1 MKSTLMI
8 GFLALLC
15 ACGVEPTDT
24 NNNDATTSFEYDPAV
39 EATCESAHPTS
50 PIGRTCEN
58 LRGSVQAGNLTIAS
72 YQSDRVLELMNDPG
86 NAAEVVPSTW
96 STINLTDEFGD
107 VVSRAAVSKWV
118 SPLQKMQF
126 PYGDVQGR
134 IFVRCN
140 DVWFRFNQDPN
151 LTNIE
156 PQAGGY
162 SRLSVRWRADGDRN
176 GRWSAVQQW
185 GGKDIDVAG
194 GNRGNSEAISVISGA
209 SELSIVLP
217 WYGSGNVVFQWD
229 LAGSTSAIKASCD

>member
-8 GFLALLC
+8 GVLALLC

-24 NNNDATTSFEYDPAV
+24 NNNSDTPPYEYDPAV
-39 EATCESAHPTS
+39 ETACESAHPTS
-50 PIGRTCEN
+50 PIGRTCKN
-58 LRGSVQAGNLTIAS
+58 LHGSVRAGNLTVAS
-72 YQSDRVLELMNDPG
+72 YQSERVLELMNDPG
-86 NAAEVVPSTW
+86 NVAELIPSTW

-107 VVSRAAVSKWV
+107 VVSRAAVSQWV

-140 DVWFRFNQDPN
+140 DVWFRFNEQPN
-151 LTNIE
+151 LTNTE
-156 PQAGGY
+156 PQSGGY
-162 SRLSVRWRADGDRN
+162 STLSVRWRADGDRN
-176 GRWSAVQQW
+176 GRWSAVQSW
-185 GGKDIDVAG
+185 GGKDINVS
-194 GNRGNSEAISVISGA
+194 RGSNSDAIAVISGA

-229 LAGSTSAIKASCD
+229 LAGSTSNIKASCN